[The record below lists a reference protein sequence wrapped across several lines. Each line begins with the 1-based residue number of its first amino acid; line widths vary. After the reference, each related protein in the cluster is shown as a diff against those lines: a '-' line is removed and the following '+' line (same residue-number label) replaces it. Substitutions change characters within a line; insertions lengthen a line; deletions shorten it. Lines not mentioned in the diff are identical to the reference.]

1 MITTSFK
8 INYENFLKFTI
19 IVIFFGIFS
28 RTFAKVPAALIEY
41 SVILVALTMAFIYI
55 SERLTKQQ
63 AISTIFYLFAL
74 YLIAHL
80 FVACVFRPAETG
92 VPFYFIIFSN
102 MHEFA
107 LSTLG
112 YFLPFLFIPLRH
124 YDTRKFDDFMCLLI
138 KISII
143 YTLFEQ
149 LLSLGG
155 FRGVFE
161 QVYKNAGLVQPQNIS
176 SKSLGLYRVWGS
188 IGSPQLLGIFNIIA
202 FFYLMSNN
210 QKNWA
215 MLSVLAIFLSTSKT
229 AYFIFLILFLIYLIY
244 KRHYLIFITITI
256 ISLISAYYAIV
267 FLNHMEDLQSDDYQM
282 AQHFIGSVRGYFI
295 LFDQTLD
302 YKNIRHDDGPFIH
315 VLQYFRDNPWQLI
328 FGKGITY
335 AAIDTGY
342 AFDISSKSIIE
353 YRYLSSDFYFLTFFE
368 QYGFVG
374 MILFINLY
382 LIYPLILL
390 RRNFDYSY
398 FIPITFFLS
407 ILHYP
412 PQISKIMMI
421 FVGYII
427 WKMYLTERKET

>member
-302 YKNIRHDDGPFIH
+302 YKNFRHDDGPFIH
-315 VLQYFRDNPWQLI
+315 VMQYFRDNPWQLI

-335 AAIDTGY
+335 AAIDTEY
-342 AFDISSKSIIE
+342 AFDISSQSIFE

>member
-335 AAIDTGY
+335 SAIDTGY
-342 AFDISSKSIIE
+342 AFDISSKSIFE

>member
-302 YKNIRHDDGPFIH
+302 YKNFRHDDGPFIH

-335 AAIDTGY
+335 AAIDTEY
-342 AFDISSKSIIE
+342 AFDISSQSIFE

>member
-335 AAIDTGY
+335 AAIDTEY
-342 AFDISSKSIIE
+342 AFDISSQSIFE